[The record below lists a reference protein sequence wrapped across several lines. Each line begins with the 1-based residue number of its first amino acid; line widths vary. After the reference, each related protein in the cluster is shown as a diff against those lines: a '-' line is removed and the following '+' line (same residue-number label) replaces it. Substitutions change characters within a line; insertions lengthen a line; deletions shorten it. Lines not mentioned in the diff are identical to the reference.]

1 MKKTVSIICFLIL
14 TISVLS
20 FSVFA
25 KDSYKIRYDYGV
37 ADINSESI
45 VNNNPDTFTSGQ
57 EITLSSP
64 SCPGFEF
71 KGWYLDSTYDTPVSA
86 IDTSMSSNIVL
97 YAKWYEMTYNISYV
111 VEKDGFDINAAEVTN
126 HNRTS
131 RLASESTHLSSPAL
145 NKDCYTF
152 EGWYKDS
159 EYKEKVSFI
168 DEYTCEDVTLYANW
182 VNTEYNIHYEMGV
195 ISNSV
200 YPVDNQNPVKYEYS
214 KEVSLV
220 APVSDDPSYTFDGW
234 YTDEFFTEEINS
246 VKSGISGDVVLYA
259 KWTAKQYKITY
270 ILNENSPIN
279 TEDIHNYNPESFEA
293 NTSVTL
299 SAPITD
305 DKSYEFAGWYTSPD
319 FDKNSAIETINA
331 DTNKDITIYA
341 KWETAVYT
349 ITYDYGIVSQ
359 IMLPIENKNPT
370 EYCFGD
376 TFSLADIEAEGFI
389 FNGWCKDSA
398 LKEKITDFSDEI
410 FGDITLYADFTE
422 KTYSISYVLGYD
434 GVSAS
439 QVVNTNTTVRTTTQ
453 RVELENPQT
462 INKDYKFGGWYT
474 DSNYTEKILN
484 ISGYTTGNMTLYA
497 KWIKIVVYLPCW
509 GDATLSE
516 QLTAAD
522 ARLILRYSAG
532 METGFTELQKK
543 VSDINND
550 GKINAIDARITLR
563 LSAGLE
569 TEYNLKKQYS
579 LPTIKVVDGEVVF
592 R

>member
-1 MKKTVSIICFLIL
+1 MTTFILSLSVSAEDTFRI
-14 TISVLS
+14 
-20 FSVFA
+20 
-25 KDSYKIRYDYGV
+25 KYDYGV
-37 ADINSESI
+37 ADIKSEEI
-45 VNNNPDTFTSGQ
+45 INTNPESFTTGQ
-57 EITLSSP
+57 ELKLDP
-64 SCPGFEF
+64 PLCPGFEF
-71 KGWYLDSTYDTPVSA
+71 KGWYLDPAYNNPVSSV
-86 IDTSMSSNIVL
+86 DTSVNADIVL

-111 VEKDGFDINAAEVTN
+111 VEKDGFDINASEVTN

-131 RLASESTHLSSPAL
+131 RLASETTHLSPPAL

-152 EGWYKDS
+152 DGWYKDS
-159 EYKEKVSFI
+159 NYKEKITFI

-182 VNTEYNIHYEMGV
+182 VNTQYNIHYEMGV

-200 YPVDNQNPVKYEYS
+200 YPVTNNNPDKYEYS
-214 KEVSLV
+214 KEVSLT

-234 YTDEFFTEEINS
+234 YTDEFYTEKTTVIE
-246 VKSGISGDVVLYA
+246 SGVSGDVVLYA
-259 KWTAKQYKITY
+259 KWTAKQYNITY
-270 ILNENSPIN
+270 ILNENSEIN
-279 TEDIHNYNPESFEA
+279 TEDIHNYNPETFEA
-293 NTSVTL
+293 NTGVTL
-299 SAPITD
+299 SAPITE
-305 DKSYEFAGWYTSPD
+305 DKSYKFAGWYTSPV
-319 FDKNSAIETINA
+319 FDEKSYIETIPS
-331 DTNKDITIYA
+331 DTNKDISIYA
-341 KWETAVYT
+341 KWETAVYK
-349 ITYDYGIVSQ
+349 ITYDYGIISQ
-359 IMLPIENKNPT
+359 IMLPIENPNPT
-370 EYCFGD
+370 EYYFGD
-376 TFSLADIEAEGFI
+376 SFTLADIEADGFI
-389 FNGWCKDSA
+389 FNGWCKDAA
-398 LKEKITDFSDEI
+398 LKEKITDFSEEF
-410 FGDITLYADFTE
+410 FGDVTVYADFTE
-422 KTYSISYVLGYD
+422 KTYSITYVLGYE
-434 GVSAS
+434 GVTES

-484 ISGYTTGNMTLYA
+484 ISGYTTGNITLYA
-497 KWIKIVVYLPCW
+497 KWIKTVVYLPCW

-516 QLTAAD
+516 QLTASD

-550 GKINAIDARITLR
+550 GKVNAIDARIALR